1 MKKPKSEVSIS
12 KLQVLQAI
20 SDSLSLELLE
30 AVAKKA
36 ATSDDY
42 MQMLDISRKQYYGR
56 SSRLVNADLI
66 KPIDGRYFLT
76 SFGKLVYQAQLKIS
90 AAARCASELR
100 MIDAIKWHSGLSD
113 NEQKNL
119 IDKIIV
125 DSEIKK
131 LIS

>member
-1 MKKPKSEVSIS
+1 MKKPKSGVSIS

-20 SDSLSLELLE
+20 SDPLSLELLE

-100 MIDAIKWHSGLSD
+100 MIDAIKSHSGLSD
-113 NEQKNL
+113 KEQKNL
-119 IDKIIV
+119 VDIIIV

-131 LIS
+131 LFS

>member
-1 MKKPKSEVSIS
+1 MKKPKSGVSIS

-20 SDSLSLELLE
+20 SDPLSLELLE

-90 AAARCASELR
+90 VAARCASELR
-100 MIDAIKWHSGLSD
+100 MIDAIKLHSGLSD

-119 IDKIIV
+119 IDIIIV